1 MNGMTDEFPVFDRFE
16 DDTGRE
22 TVFLRRLDAID
33 RPARR
38 TQRAGMF
45 PMTPSAARSETIR
58 TLRRQMV
65 ANHETQSRQHTVQ
78 TGLSTLDTLLPD
90 GGIPTGAILEL
101 ISSRSGQFA
110 TSVALRSL
118 RPLLDRPGCLAII
131 DERSEFYSIA
141 AMAQGIPLSRLL
153 LIRPPQ
159 KAEPRRPGSRISSA
173 SDALQSKAALWALE
187 QTIRCRGVCAV
198 LCWMDRSSTAVM
210 RRLQLAV
217 EQSGVTLV
225 LVRPSSVLHQ
235 PSFADLRLLVTPV
248 TGTRSDI
255 SHSATCA
262 TKSETS
268 SIIANRSFSIRLL
281 RSRHGLQH
289 EGSATLFQT
298 ADSHRIFG

>member
-1 MNGMTDEFPVFDRFE
+1 MRF
-16 DDTGRE
+16 TGL
-22 TVFLRRLDAID
+22 F
-33 RPARR
+33 RR

-58 TLRRQMV
+58 ALRRQMV
-65 ANHETQSRQHTVQ
+65 ANHDAQSRQYTVR
-78 TGLSTLDTLLPD
+78 TGLSTLDAILPG
-90 GGIPTGAILEL
+90 GGIPTGSVIEF
-101 ISSRSGQFA
+101 ISSRSGQYT
-110 TSVALRSL
+110 TSMALRSI
-118 RPLLDRPGCLAII
+118 RPLLDRPGCLVII

-159 KAEPRRPGSRISSA
+159 KSEPRRPGSRISSA

-187 QTIRCRGVCAV
+187 QTVRCPGVCAV
-198 LCWMDRSSTAVM
+198 LCWMDRSNAAVM

-248 TGTRSDI
+248 AATRLGV
-255 SHSATCA
+255 SHSAACA
-262 TKSETS
+262 TISES
-268 SIIANRSFSIRLL
+268 SPGPANRSFSVRLL

-289 EGSATLFQT
+289 EGSATLFHS